1 MKKQGKALQIPT
13 TFKIYPGKMV
23 MVITALKIGTQ
34 FLNEWFQTKP
44 FEVQANWREDGSVFF
59 VLNDEENDYTIK
71 GVEKLTK
78 IFTGKE
84 RGVELLVL
92 TRDPLKRYVS
102 AINQDYIKPIFKSNN
117 ASAVHTQI
125 MMEYIFK
132 DTTSYINFP
141 YTPEERMGRYLE
153 IYRNRQHSDVQT
165 NDDYIK
171 AFPKD
176 YLEFLCFNVISRVI
190 SQPNYEVFRG
200 HNSEWNTPLLQ
211 ILNFVKNKN
220 QIRVIDIDNQN
231 LSAALSKYEIG
242 TKSLDP
248 IHTSKNL
255 KPIITKIINT
265 LDIGDEFNSELLSYN
280 ILKLN
285 WGDKNL

>member
-34 FLNEWFQTKP
+34 FLNEWFHTKP

-265 LDIGDEFNSELLSYN
+265 LDIEDEFSSELLSYN

>member
-78 IFTGKE
+78 IFNGKE

-117 ASAVHTQI
+117 AGAVHTQI

-265 LDIGDEFNSELLSYN
+265 LDIEDEFSSELLSYN